1 MPHLDGLALA
11 MIVIGLVCAIAL
23 PFATHANV
31 RLNLPPPR
39 TPFGKGAAYVADEA
53 ISCVFILGG
62 IDRLLGASPLSEPL
76 DEIQVFALIIFAMAT
91 IGGAF
96 ADNTLPVE
104 DDDTKEH
111 DER

>member
-1 MPHLDGLALA
+1 MPHLDGLGLA

-76 DEIQVFALIIFAMAT
+76 HEVLVIVLIILFMAV

-104 DDDTKEH
+104 DEDMKEH